1 MAARVVYT
9 IPETGA
15 GLNIS
20 ISASV
25 SVAATPLNIVN
36 HAYWNLKGAG
46 NGNILDHTV
55 QFSAQVVSFPPALS
69 VRRTAVTAGQV
80 HHMVDVITMNWF
92 CLFQALPPHSC
103 MIMPCA
109 CITRKM
115 HLDSIV
121 LMPPHIA

>member
-25 SVAATPLNIVN
+25 SVAATPLNVIN

-55 QFSAQVVSFPPALS
+55 QFSAQVVS
-69 VRRTAVTAGQV
+69 VRLPRAVSEKYSSDSRAGS
-80 HHMVDVITMNWF
+80 
-92 CLFQALPPHSC
+92 PHG
-103 MIMPCA
+103 
-109 CITRKM
+109 
-115 HLDSIV
+115 
-121 LMPPHIA
+121 